1 MLPQNNVVTK
11 YGTYSFNQ
19 ISFVK
24 TFIRKSIFFLLLY
37 VDPNTKDTY
46 YDVDVED
53 AFLSLQLKLDGLNSI
68 LLEPPELVIV
78 MALLESALNEYKSPN
93 FDFKIYR
100 KLILDAGSEIMKVS
114 DYKENVEGGE

>member
-19 ISFVK
+19 ISSVK